1 MDKVNKPGLMEQ
13 STSVNGVKIVLT
25 GKVNLFMSMEMF
37 TMVNGQMIRRMD
49 TGFIDMLM
57 VQCMKGS
64 GKMIFNMVKD

>member
-13 STSVNGVKIVLT
+13 SILVNGVKIVLT

-49 TGFIDMLM
+49 MGYIDM
-57 VQCMKGS
+57 
-64 GKMIFNMVKD
+64 